1 MVVRQL
7 KLTGA
12 IRGQVKIENGELP
25 PNARIVVWVNFADPA
40 RAPRTSF
47 PTPEVDARGRFLLER
62 LPAASYELRA
72 VVFEPGKRVS
82 RDEPK
87 QVITVT
93 DNSVTEVTLTVK
105 LKP

>member
-1 MVVRQL
+1 MLIRHL

-12 IRGQVKIENGELP
+12 IRGLVKIENGELP
-25 PNARIVVWVNFADPA
+25 PNARIMVWVNYADPS
-40 RAPRTSF
+40 RAPRASF
-47 PTPEVDARGRFLLER
+47 PTPEVDSRGRFFLER
-62 LPAASYELRA
+62 LPAATYELRA
-72 VVFEPGKRVS
+72 AVFEPGKRLS

-105 LKP
+105 LNP